1 MKPTRQF
8 FLEANPNPERQGCPD
23 EKTLKDIAENRLP
36 ADHPARLHLASCSPC
51 FAEFR
56 SFKGQFEA
64 KRAVA
69 TENSGV
75 GYRGLLARGG
85 RPLRSEDHRQEVRW
99 KRCNESDA
107 ETRLSNWPRWT
118 GQLISSTM
126 ELSVA
131 EPIRTRLRR
140 SRFLPPLCICT

>member
-8 FLEANPNPERQGCPD
+8 FLEANPNHERQGCPD

-64 KRAVA
+64 KRSSQRRILGWAIAACLLMAVGLF
-69 TENSGV
+69 GV
-75 GYRGLLARGG
+75 KIIG
-85 RPLRSEDHRQEVRW
+85 R
-99 KRCNESDA
+99 KSDGNVI
-107 ETRLSNWPRWT
+107 T
-118 GQLISSTM
+118 
-126 ELSVA
+126 
-131 EPIRTRLRR
+131 
-140 SRFLPPLCICT
+140 